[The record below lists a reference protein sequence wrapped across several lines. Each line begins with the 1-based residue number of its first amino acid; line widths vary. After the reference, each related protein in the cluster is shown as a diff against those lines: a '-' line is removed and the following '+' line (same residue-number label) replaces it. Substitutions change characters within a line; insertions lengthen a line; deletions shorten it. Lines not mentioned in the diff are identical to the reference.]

1 MIIFLDDY
9 RRSRAT
15 GVAERISY
23 LDRSSYEEAMLSAN
37 WTKAE
42 LLMQLLNVS
51 WNQAMRIISLTSDKR
66 GQELSPQQLLED
78 FSDMDVDVFVD
89 RA

>member
-9 RRSRAT
+9 RKSKAT
-15 GVAERISY
+15 CVAERISY

-37 WTKAE
+37 WSKAE
-42 LLMQLLNVS
+42 QLMQLLNVS

-66 GQELSPQQLLED
+66 GQELSPQQLLKD

-89 RA
+89 CA

>member
-9 RRSRAT
+9 RKSKAPRA
-15 GVAERISY
+15 ADRFSY
-23 LDRSSYEEAMLSAN
+23 LDRSSLEEARQSAN

-51 WNQAMRIISLTSDKR
+51 WSQAIRMINLTSDKKGR
-66 GQELSPQQLLED
+66 ELSPQQLLD
-78 FSDMDVDVFVD
+78 DCPDVDIFAD
-89 RA
+89 RAS

>member
-9 RRSRAT
+9 RKSKATRA
-15 GVAERISY
+15 AERFSY
-23 LDRSSYEEAMLSAN
+23 LDRSSYEEARQSAN

-51 WNQAMRIISLTSDKR
+51 WSQAIRMINLTSDKR
-66 GQELSPQQLLED
+66 GLQLSPHQLLD
-78 FSDMDVDVFVD
+78 DCSDVDIFAD
-89 RA
+89 RAS